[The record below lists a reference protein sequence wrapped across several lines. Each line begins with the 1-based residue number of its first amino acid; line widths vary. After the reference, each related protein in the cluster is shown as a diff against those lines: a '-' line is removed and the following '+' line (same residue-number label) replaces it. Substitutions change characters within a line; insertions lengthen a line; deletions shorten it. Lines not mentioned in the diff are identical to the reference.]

1 MRKGVM
7 GIGMILLASLV
18 FSEPLWAEAC
28 PTWRPE
34 RLQLEITTLKNQLE
48 RWDVAYYQQGNS
60 LVEDDVYDS
69 LRKKLRL
76 WLGCVGLASAE
87 ESVPLLPAGK
97 VAHPV
102 AHTGLRKLPDPAA
115 VAQWLHGRS
124 DLWVQPKVDGVAI
137 TLVYR
142 DGELAAAISR
152 GNGLKGENWLEKVR
166 AIPAVPTSI
175 KGAPQTLILQGEL
188 FLMVNGHQQKR
199 NGGIN
204 ARARVAGALMKKK
217 PSPVL
222 QQIGLF
228 VWAWPDG
235 PQAMSQRLHQL
246 AALGFPLAL
255 AYSQPVKSLA
265 QVQQW
270 QEHWY
275 QAALP
280 FVTDG
285 VVIHQARS
293 PQGRYWQAKP
303 GDWAVAWKYPPA
315 QLVAQVNGVDFNVG
329 RTGKIAVVLRLE
341 PVRLDDKWVTR
352 VNLGSLPRWR
362 QWAVVPGD
370 QVAVSLMGH
379 GIPHLN
385 KVVWR
390 VKERS
395 MPSAPSAE
403 HYHPLSCFSW
413 RPDCRQQFLA
423 RLVWLSG
430 RQGLNLHGVSE
441 STWQA
446 LIDQGLVRHLL
457 DWLTLTPEQLMSAT
471 GIGSK
476 RGQNIHRQFQLARH
490 QPFARWLIA
499 LGAPLSSQQAVTL
512 KSWHQVQQ
520 LPAEAWRTMAGI
532 GTKRAQQIADFL
544 QHPPLL
550 ALVNT
555 LASQGITGFSPAV
568 DAINDPDVGN

>member
-1 MRKGVM
+1 MHKGIM
-7 GIGMILLASLV
+7 GVGMTLLGCLA
-18 FSEPLWAEAC
+18 FSGSLWAETC

-60 LVEDDVYDS
+60 LIEDEVYDS
-69 LRKKLRL
+69 LRNKLQL
-76 WLGCVGLASAE
+76 WLGCAGLAPAE
-87 ESVPLLPAGK
+87 ESVPLLPMGK

-102 AHTGLRKLPDPAA
+102 AHTGLHKLPDTAA

-142 DGELAAAISR
+142 DGELVAAISR

-175 KGAPQTLILQGEL
+175 NGAPQMLTLQGEL
-188 FLMVNGHQQKR
+188 FLMVNGHQQKIS
-199 NGGIN
+199 GGIN
-204 ARARVAGALMKKK
+204 ARSRVAGALMKKQL
-217 PSPVL
+217 SPVL

-235 PQAMSQRLHQL
+235 PQAMLPRLRQL
-246 AALGFPLAL
+246 AAMGFPLTL

-265 QVQQW
+265 EVQQW
-270 QEHWY
+270 REHWY

-303 GDWAVAWKYPPA
+303 GDWAVAWKYPPV
-315 QLVAQVNGVDFNVG
+315 QQVTQVNGVDFNVG

-341 PVRLDDKWVTR
+341 PVRLDDKWVSR
-352 VNLGSLPRWR
+352 VNLGSLSRWR
-362 QWAVVPGD
+362 QWAVAPGD
-370 QVAVSLMGH
+370 QVAISLMGH

-395 MPSAPSAE
+395 VPTAPSAE

-430 RQGLNLHGVSE
+430 RQGLNLHGVSQ
-441 STWQA
+441 STWQT

-457 DWLTLTPEQLMSAT
+457 DWLALTPEQLMSAP
-471 GIGSK
+471 GIGDK
-476 RGQNIHRQFQLARH
+476 RGQSIYRQFQLARQ

-499 LGAPLSSQQAVTL
+499 LGAPLSLQQAVTL
-512 KSWHQVQQ
+512 KSWHQAQQ
-520 LPAEAWRTMAGI
+520 RPTEAWRTIAGI
-532 GTKRAQQIADFL
+532 GAKRARQVAEFL

-550 ALVNT
+550 ALVST
-555 LASQGITGFSPAV
+555 LASQQITGFALEADFV
-568 DAINDPDVGN
+568 NGLGAGN

>member
-1 MRKGVM
+1 MHKGVM
-7 GIGMILLASLV
+7 GIGMILLGCLA
-18 FSEPLWAEAC
+18 FSGALWAETC

-60 LVEDDVYDS
+60 LIEDEVYDS

-76 WLGCVGLASAE
+76 WLGCAGLAPAD
-87 ESVPLLPAGK
+87 ESVPLLPMGK

-102 AHTGLRKLPDPAA
+102 AHTGLRKLPDTAA
-115 VAQWLHGRS
+115 VAQWLEGRS

-142 DGELAAAISR
+142 DGELVAAISR

-175 KGAPQTLILQGEL
+175 KGAPEALTLQGEL
-188 FLMVNGHQQKR
+188 FLMVNGHQQKVS
-199 NGGIN
+199 GGIN
-204 ARARVAGALMKKK
+204 ARARVAGALMKKQR
-217 PSPVL
+217 SPLL

-235 PQAMSQRLHQL
+235 PQAMPQRLQQL
-246 AALGFPLAL
+246 AAMGFPLAL
-255 AYSQPVKSLA
+255 AYSQPVESLA

-270 QEHWY
+270 REHWY
-275 QAALP
+275 HAALP

-303 GDWAVAWKYPPA
+303 GDWAVAWKYPPV
-315 QLVAQVNGVDFNVG
+315 QQVTQVNGVDFNVG

-341 PVRLDDKWVTR
+341 PVRLDDKWVAR
-352 VNLGSLPRWR
+352 VNLGSLSRWR
-362 QWAVVPGD
+362 QWAVAPGD
-370 QVAVSLMGH
+370 QVAISLMGH

-395 MPSAPSAE
+395 VPSAPSAE

-457 DWLTLTPEQLMSAT
+457 DWLALTPEQLISAP
-471 GIGSK
+471 GIGDK
-476 RGQNIHRQFQLARH
+476 RGQSIYRQFQLARQ

-499 LGAPLSSQQAVTL
+499 LGAPLSPQQAVTL
-512 KSWHQVQQ
+512 KSWHQAQQ
-520 LPAEAWRTMAGI
+520 LPTEAWRTMAGI
-532 GTKRAQQIADFL
+532 GAKRARQVVDFL

-555 LASQGITGFSPAV
+555 LETQEIAGFVPEVHPVNGPGA
-568 DAINDPDVGN
+568 DN